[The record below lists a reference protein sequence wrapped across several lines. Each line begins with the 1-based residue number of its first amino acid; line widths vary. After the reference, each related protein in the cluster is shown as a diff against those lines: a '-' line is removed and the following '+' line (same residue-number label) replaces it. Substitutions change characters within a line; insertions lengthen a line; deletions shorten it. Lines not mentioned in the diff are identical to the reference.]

1 MLYCERELEG
11 RGVGCVAVRTTEP
24 GEVVVSEEPTLF
36 LKSDGKQDY
45 LPSVMAAFSNM
56 TEQQQGR
63 NFVFGEGYRKFV
75 GGNSIQNMNH

>member
-1 MLYCERELEG
+1 MYCEKELEG
-11 RGVGCVAVRTTEP
+11 RGVGCVATRTIKP

-36 LKSDGKQDY
+36 LKSDGKKDY

-63 NFVFGEGYRKFV
+63 NFVIGEGYINF
-75 GGNSIQNMNH
+75 